1 MKRKAIIA
9 ILSVF
14 ILGFLITDGYSSSK
28 EIKQRMIARLPII
41 KSLKD
46 KGIVGENNKGYL
58 EFIGKK
64 KEQEDVVSAENS
76 DRKQVYEAI
85 AKQQSTTVEV
95 VGKHRAAQIAEKAQP
110 GEWLQDA
117 NGKWYRK
124 GK

>member
-28 EIKQRMIARLPII
+28 EIKQRMIARLPVI

-64 KEQEDVVSAENS
+64 KEQEDAVKAENS

-95 VGKHRAAQIAEKAQP
+95 VSKHRAAQIAEKAQP

-117 NGKWYRK
+117 NGKWYQK
-124 GK
+124 

>member
-1 MKRKAIIA
+1 MKRKTIIA
-9 ILSVF
+9 ILPFF
-14 ILGFLITDGYSSSK
+14 ILSFLITDGYSSSK
-28 EIKQRMIARLPII
+28 EIKQRMLARLPVI

-46 KGIVGENNKGYL
+46 KGLVGENNKGYL

-64 KEQEDVVSAENS
+64 KEQEDVVEAENS

-95 VGKHRAAQIAEKAQP
+95 VGKHRAVQIADKAQP

-117 NGKWYRK
+117 NGKWYQK
-124 GK
+124 K

>member
-1 MKRKAIIA
+1 MKRITIIA
-9 ILSVF
+9 ILPVF
-14 ILGFLITDGYSSSK
+14 ILGLLITDGHASAA
-28 EIKQRMIARLPII
+28 EIKQRMIARLPVI

-46 KGIVGENNKGYL
+46 QGIVGENNKGYL

-64 KEQEDVVSAENS
+64 KEQQDVVAAENS

-95 VGKHRAAQIAEKAQP
+95 VGKHRAVQIADKAQP

-117 NGKWYRK
+117 NGKWYQK
-124 GK
+124 K